1 MNLNWKERLLYATLT
16 LAVIGLVVVYALEI
30 YYFKRTFN
38 PAALFIGG
46 GALGLVLGL
55 LVGRRFSTT
64 AEDAVERIQV
74 YLFFTALA
82 VIFTPLLASL
92 SNRWLSPHAPRAEQ
106 VIFFEEKPYRQE
118 RFGLLFWASPSDK
131 PRGYYVFFMRDGKLE
146 RIDNRAPLRPAPQR
160 GDTMEIL
167 VRKGLWGVDWVV
179 GE

>member
-1 MNLNWKERLLYATLT
+1 MNLSWKERLLYATLT
-16 LAVIGLVVVYALEI
+16 LAVLGLVVVYALEI

-38 PAALFIGG
+38 PASLFIGG
-46 GALGLVLGL
+46 GAVGLVLGL
-55 LVGRRFSTT
+55 FAGRRFSRT

-74 YLFFTALA
+74 YLFFTALT

-92 SNRWLSPHAPRAEQ
+92 SNRWLSPHPPRAER

-146 RIDNRAPLRPAPQR
+146 RIDNRAPLSPPLKS
-160 GDTMEIL
+160 GDSMEIL
-167 VRKGLWGVDWVV
+167 VRKGLWGVEWV
-179 GE
+179 E